1 MNGWLADSDLFKMFT
16 QSIKFYAF
24 HYHLLRVQMSEKRS
38 LLKLQTSHR
47 WVETSHRRVLKSD
60 RRVTNKYRRVTDNYR
75 RVTDESQTSIDELQT
90 TTDESQ
96 TSHRWV
102 ETSHKPLQTS
112 HRRLRR
118 IIPKVFLNTFIKHF
132 FQKGYG
138 FQMPLWKGGFYLNK
152 ESLGFDVYQSDGNSP
167 TQEIRQF

>member
-1 MNGWLADSDLFKMFT
+1 MNGWLAASDLFKMFT

-24 HYHLLRVQMSEKRS
+24 HYHLLRIQMSEKWS
-38 LLKLQTSHR
+38 LLRLQTSHR
-47 WVETSHRRVLKSD
+47 WLQTSHRRVQKSD
-60 RRVTNKYRRVTDNYR
+60 RQVTNKYRRVTDNYR

-112 HRRLRR
+112 HRQLRR
-118 IIPKVFLNTFIKHF
+118 IIPRVFFKYIYKTLFSEGIWFPNASMKRWFLLK
-132 FQKGYG
+132 
-138 FQMPLWKGGFYLNK
+138 
-152 ESLGFDVYQSDGNSP
+152 
-167 TQEIRQF
+167 